1 MIKFLEVLL
10 FALPS
15 LAVERS
21 DIPDKYKWDTTQLY
35 ATDAAWA
42 KKRDEIAGRIPKLGA
57 YQGHLGESAVK
68 FYEALSSLLQV
79 DEDLSQLST
88 YANMRTDED
97 TRAGAALSSP
107 GPRSSCLPAGRSAS
121 THKATPDTAPS
132 PTARTAT
139 ASSRPSSRVSSS
151 SSARSAPRWTR
162 T

>member
-1 MIKFLEVLL
+1 MIKFLVVLL
-10 FALPS
+10 LALPS
-15 LAVERS
+15 FAVERS

-35 ATDAAWA
+35 ATDAVWA

-97 TRAGAALSSP
+97 TRAG
-107 GPRSSCLPAGRSAS
+107 
-121 THKATPDTAPS
+121 
-132 PTARTAT
+132 
-139 ASSRPSSRVSSS
+139 
-151 SSARSAPRWTR
+151 
-162 T
+162 